1 MFTFNII
8 LSRDNLTEAV
18 PYFCMRCRNRLFH
31 INRDI
36 LVVWQG
42 ESYPEKEIPRGMGK
56 IEIKCRGSNCGIM
69 YNFYYQ

>member
-1 MFTFNII
+1 MWTFNII
-8 LSRDNLTEAV
+8 LTRAGLPEAV

-42 ESYPEKEIPRGMGK
+42 DGYPEREIPKNMGLVQQ
-56 IEIKCRGSNCGIM
+56 KCRGCETI
-69 YNFYYQ
+69 YNFYFQ